1 MNYSEDEEFD
11 DYWDYHEKLSQI
23 LFTHTLYVSIF
34 IAVSWALTYII
45 PPLLPSDRTL
55 TWSDVMKF
63 KMGRVEMLVFILF
76 TALSV
81 DALVMY
87 ALTNE
92 EGPELSDFVIILFVT
107 MGLNAGVLVLIVVFQ
122 YAIKPLICKPPNR
135 AAASS
140 SITHSDSFNFQ
151 ENALNINSL

>member
-1 MNYSEDEEFD
+1 M
-11 DYWDYHEKLSQI
+11 
-23 LFTHTLYVSIF
+23 
-34 IAVSWALTYII
+34 
-45 PPLLPSDRTL
+45 PSDRTL